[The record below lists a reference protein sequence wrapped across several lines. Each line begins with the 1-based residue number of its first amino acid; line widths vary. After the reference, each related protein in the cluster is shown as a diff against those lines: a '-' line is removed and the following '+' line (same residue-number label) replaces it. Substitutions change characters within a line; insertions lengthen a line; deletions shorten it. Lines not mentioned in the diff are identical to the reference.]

1 LEDKMKPNLMNLS
14 NEVIRE
20 NLSTETIDLPKIRKI
35 NSTPK
40 NKIKFDTNQVF
51 KHEDLLI
58 LNNFSSQSIIIPEG
72 DLSPVNNRNRS
83 FILSNS
89 VENRNMDFSFRS
101 IDNIPKFYNEK
112 NDNNTISATLLH
124 ENLPKSYSEKKMLE
138 QIKTKTKNLLEF
150 YRNKVENV
158 KFLN

>member
-1 LEDKMKPNLMNLS
+1 MNLS

-40 NKIKFDTNQVF
+40 NKIKFDTNQAF
-51 KHEDLLI
+51 KNDDLSI

-72 DLSPVNNRNRS
+72 DLSPVNKRNIS

-101 IDNIPKFYNEK
+101 IDNIPKICNEK
-112 NDNNTISATLLH
+112 NYNNTISATLLQ
-124 ENLPKSYSEKKMLE
+124 ENLPKSYSEKAMLE

-150 YRNKVENV
+150 YRNRVESFN
-158 KFLN
+158 L